1 MTPNPTHELQQAT
14 RNLDTART
22 KQTRAILTAHQNGL
36 SLRTIAKACNL
47 SHQTIANIINA
58 NQ

>member
-1 MTPNPTHELQQAT
+1 MTNDLYKLHETT

-22 KQTRAILTAHQNGL
+22 NQTRAILTAHQNGL

-47 SHQTIANIINA
+47 SHQTIANIIKA